1 MRVIFGHH
9 PEEPTAQY
17 FYIYDTGGAHG
28 IMVPPSLNAFK
39 EAFREELNEVE
50 GITFDPSE
58 YDVITIT
65 NNYQGTTRK
74 YLEDLGFETKPFGN
88 LLIHFGLVK
97 YFDPEPVKL
106 NENGRV
112 LNKDGTVRRK
122 PFEYFVGDRIKFT
135 SNSGEEKV
143 GRVRQVYEGETG
155 PSRRYKTR
163 LHIIAAHQ
171 IIELVERSQ

>member
-1 MRVIFGHH
+1 MNILFGHH

-17 FYIYDTGGAHG
+17 FYIYNTGGAHG
-28 IMVPPSLNAFK
+28 VSTPITLNDFK
-39 EAFREELNEVE
+39 EAFRKELKKVE

-65 NNYQGTTRK
+65 NTYQGIVRG
-74 YLEDLGFETKPFGN
+74 YLEELGFENKPFGS

-97 YFDPEPVKL
+97 YFDLEPVKL
-106 NENGRV
+106 NEKGRV
-112 LNKDGTVRRK
+112 LNKDGTVRRN

-135 SNSGEEKV
+135 SNSGEEKI

-163 LHIIAAHQ
+163 LHTIAAHQ
-171 IIELVERSQ
+171 VIELVERSQ

>member
-1 MRVIFGHH
+1 MNILFGHH
-9 PEEPTAQY
+9 PEEPTAEY
-17 FYIYDTGGAHG
+17 FYLYNTGGAHG
-28 IMVPPSLNAFK
+28 KIVASSLDFFK
-39 EAFREELNEVE
+39 EMFREELKELD
-50 GITFDPSE
+50 GITFDPSD
-58 YDVITIT
+58 YDVVTIT
-65 NNYQGTTRK
+65 NCYQTVVRG
-74 YLEDLGFETKPFGN
+74 YLEELGFETRPFGS
-88 LLIHFGLVK
+88 LMIHFGLVK
-97 YFDPEPVKL
+97 YFDPEPVTL

-163 LHIIAAHQ
+163 LHVIAAHQ
-171 IIELVERSQ
+171 ILELVERSQ